1 MTPTRD
7 ILSTACQLAGFRAE
21 DAELLHA
28 HSNTVYLL
36 PSTGVVARI
45 NGNDHAGLRAKASLT
60 ITRWLADHG
69 LPVTEPALDHAIDV
83 AGSTVTFWIYYP
95 QHRTDRPS
103 SQHLG
108 EILAHLHA
116 LPAPHFPLPDYQPLL
131 GLVSILATADITP
144 KVLSA
149 ADLRW
154 LSEQAEQLIAEY
166 RDLPTVLGRGMVHG
180 DAYTGNTLWAG
191 DTVLLGD
198 WDETSIAPRELDLA
212 NTVQARR
219 FGIRE
224 ADIDAFLRT
233 YGHDPRGEPL
243 FDALVRMRDLH
254 TLTSYIRRT
263 QRGDARAHA
272 ELTTRLRSLQ
282 NPTTRA
288 RWTSA

>member
-1 MTPTRD
+1 MTPTRN
-7 ILSTACQLAGFRAE
+7 ILSTACQLAGFPAE

-69 LPVTEPALDHAIDV
+69 LPVTEPAFDHAIDV
-83 AGSTVTFWIYYP
+83 AGSTVTFWTYYP
-95 QHRTDRPS
+95 QHRTNRPPP
-103 SQHLG
+103 QQLG

-116 LPAPHFPLPDYQPLL
+116 LPAPPFPLPDYEPLI
-131 GLVSILATADITP
+131 GLVSILTPDITP
-144 KVLSA
+144 MVLSTE
-149 ADLRW
+149 DQRW

-166 RDLPTVLGRGMVHG
+166 RTLPTILGRGMVHG

-219 FGIRE
+219 FGIQE
-224 ADIDAFLRT
+224 ADINAFLRA
-233 YGHDPRGEPL
+233 YGYDPRGEPL

-254 TLTSYIRRT
+254 TLTSYIRRA
-263 QRGDARAHA
+263 QRDDARAHT
-272 ELTTRLRSLQ
+272 ELTARLRSMQ
-282 NPTTRA
+282 NRTTPA